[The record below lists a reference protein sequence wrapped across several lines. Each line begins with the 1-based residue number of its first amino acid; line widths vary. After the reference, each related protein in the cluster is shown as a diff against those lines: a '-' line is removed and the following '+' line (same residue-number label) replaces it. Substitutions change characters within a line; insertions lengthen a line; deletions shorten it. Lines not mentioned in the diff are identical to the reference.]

1 MPVAPCF
8 DPTTGASGG
17 ASGGGGGASLYNL
30 PMTEVNLT
38 DGSWALLDP
47 DGLVDTVSFA
57 GGYNTVTFNAGG
69 NTSNQRWTGT
79 TTVTAPRWYKT
90 LEIDGN
96 TVTLLD
102 PMWFVC
108 RMENNLLV
116 DDFNQQNI
124 FGTAADPTATDTNI
138 MGLAG
143 GTWLR
148 SVLANTGYGV
158 ITGNANTT
166 FADPDTVF
174 SHAAVMQG
182 GGANG
187 AATYI
192 QYDGTNTAE
201 RAGSR
206 NSNILAMAGTN
217 RHLVVGVGINTDV
230 TVISGGDQ
238 VSFKLKYIALQ
249 FAGL

>member
-1 MPVAPCF
+1 MPIYHSPQHYLRAIS
-8 DPTTGASGG
+8 SGG
-17 ASGGGGGASLYNL
+17 TSLYDL
-30 PMTEVNLT
+30 PMTEVDLT
-38 DGSWALLDP
+38 DGSWTLYDP
-47 DGLVDTVSFA
+47 DGLIDTVSFSN
-57 GGYNTVTFNAGG
+57 GYNTVTFFAGG

-90 LEIDGN
+90 LQIDGN

-102 PMWFVC
+102 PSWFVC
-108 RMENNLLV
+108 RMQNDLTV
-116 DDFNQQNI
+116 DDFNQQNV
-124 FGTAADPTATDTNI
+124 FGTAADPTATNTNT

-148 SVLANTGYGV
+148 TTGGNTGYGV
-158 ITGNANTT
+158 VTGNANTSY
-166 FADPDTVF
+166 ADVDTVF
-174 SHAAVMQG
+174 SHAEVMQG
-182 GGANG
+182 GTANG
-187 AATYI
+187 ATTYI

-230 TVISGGDQ
+230 TVINAGDQ
-238 VSFKLKYIALQ
+238 VAFSLKYIALQ

>member
-1 MPVAPCF
+1 
-8 DPTTGASGG
+8 
-17 ASGGGGGASLYNL
+17 
-30 PMTEVNLT
+30 MTEVNLT
-38 DGSWALLDP
+38 DGSWVLLDP
-47 DGLVDTVSFA
+47 DGLIDTVSFA
-57 GGYNTVTFNAGG
+57 GGFNTITFNAGG

-79 TTVTAPRWYKT
+79 ITVTAPRWYKT
-90 LEIDGN
+90 LEIEGN

-108 RMENNLLV
+108 RMQNNLLV
-116 DDFNQQNI
+116 DDFNQQNV
-124 FGTAADPTATDTNI
+124 FGTAADPTSTDTNV

-148 SVLANTGYGV
+148 TTGQNTGYGV
-158 ITGNANTT
+158 VTNNSNTWY
-166 FADPDTVF
+166 ADIDTVF
-174 SHAAVMQG
+174 SHAGVMQG
-182 GGANG
+182 GNANG
-187 AATYI
+187 GGTYI

-206 NSNILAMAGTN
+206 NTNILAQAGTN

-230 TVISGGDQ
+230 TVINAGDQ
-238 VSFKLKYIALQ
+238 VSFSLKYIALQ

>member
-1 MPVAPCF
+1 MPVTPCF
-8 DPTTGASGG
+8 DPTTGSSGG
-17 ASGGGGGASLYNL
+17 VPPAVSASLYNL
-30 PMTEVNLT
+30 PMTEVDLT
-38 DGSWALLDP
+38 DGSWTLLDP
-47 DGLVDTVSFA
+47 DGLIDTVSFA
-57 GGYNTVTFNAGG
+57 GGLNTITFNAGG
-69 NTSNQRWTGT
+69 ATSNHRWTGSLT
-79 TTVTAPRWYKT
+79 CTAPRWYKT
-90 LEIDGN
+90 LQIDGN

-108 RMENNLLV
+108 RMQNNLLV

-124 FGTAADPTATDTNI
+124 FGTMADPTSTDTNV

-166 FADPDTVF
+166 FADVDTVF

-230 TVISGGDQ
+230 TVINAGDQ
-238 VSFKLKYIALQ
+238 VAFSLKYIALQ

>member
-17 ASGGGGGASLYNL
+17 APPAVSASLYNV

-38 DGSWALLDP
+38 DGSWVLLDP
-47 DGLVDTVSFA
+47 DGLIDTVSFA

-79 TTVTAPRWYKT
+79 ITVTAPRWYKT
-90 LEIDGN
+90 LEIEGN

-108 RMENNLLV
+108 RMQNNLLV
-116 DDFNQQNI
+116 DDFNQQNV
-124 FGTAADPTATDTNI
+124 FGTAADPTSTDTNV

-148 SVLANTGYGV
+148 TTGQNTGYGV
-158 ITGNANTT
+158 VTNNSNTWNS
-166 FADPDTVF
+166 DIDTVF
-174 SHAAVMQG
+174 SHAGVMQG
-182 GGANG
+182 GNANG
-187 AATYI
+187 GATYI

-206 NSNILAMAGTN
+206 NTNILAQAGTN

-230 TVISGGDQ
+230 TVINAGDQ
-238 VSFKLKYIALQ
+238 VSFSLKYIALQ